1 VPANTS
7 TQAFPYPLP
16 SDRPCDYPTTM
27 AALATALDTKGQ
39 SFDVDVARL
48 AKRRSVKIS
57 ATDTSI
63 SSNGSYIFAFDTVEY
78 DNNTPTDLSVDP
90 SSLQLQAG
98 HWMLEAK
105 IIVPTN
111 SSGTNYHAHFNSS
124 PASMI
129 GGGDTTAR
137 DYGSGWSPTTI
148 TFQDSAFLATG
159 TGKVGLS
166 MVYGGP
172 ASLIAISYASV
183 AAWWI
188 ADA

>member
-27 AALATALDTKGQ
+27 AALAAALDAKGQ
-39 SFDVDVARL
+39 NFDVDVARL
-48 AKRRSVKIS
+48 AKRRSVKVS
-57 ATDTSI
+57 ATDTTI
-63 SSNGSYIFAFDTVEY
+63 STAGSYIFSFDTVEY
-78 DNNTPTDLSVDP
+78 NNSTPTDLSVDP
-90 SSLQLQAG
+90 ARLQLQAG

-111 SSGTNYHAHFNSS
+111 SAGTNYHAHFSSS
-124 PASMI
+124 PGAMTS
-129 GGGDTTAR
+129 GADTSAR
-137 DYGSGWSPTTI
+137 DYGSSWSPTTI
-148 TFQDSAFLATG
+148 TFQDLAFLATG

-166 MVYGGP
+166 MVYGGVGSSIP
-172 ASLIAISYASV
+172 ISYVSL
-183 AAWWI
+183 AAWWV